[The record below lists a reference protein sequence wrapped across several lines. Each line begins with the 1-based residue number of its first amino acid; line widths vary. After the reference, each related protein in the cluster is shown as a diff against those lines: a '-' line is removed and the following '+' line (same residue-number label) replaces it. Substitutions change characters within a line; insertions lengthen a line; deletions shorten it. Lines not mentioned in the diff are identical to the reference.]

1 LVILAYVQLRLARPL
16 VVDHR
21 LPWQAPLP
29 TEKLTPTRV
38 RRAFSHLLPML
49 TSDGDRT
56 KTLWALAWAPQRT
69 EIGPSKTI
77 SCGQIGRMIAAKPR
91 VALLSPTSCL
101 HVGSLL
107 LVKWQGL
114 SKPVI

>member
-1 LVILAYVQLRLARPL
+1 MILAYVQLRLARPL

-29 TEKLTPTRV
+29 TEKLTPARV

-49 TSDGDRT
+49 SSDGVRT

-69 EIGPSKTI
+69 EIDPSKTI
-77 SCGQIGRMIAAKPR
+77 SCDQIDHMIGTKTDGAHF
-91 VALLSPTSCL
+91 SPTSF
-101 HVGSLL
+101 
-107 LVKWQGL
+107 
-114 SKPVI
+114 